1 MMALLK
7 WTSIAF
13 AGVIAST
20 FLFILAV
27 IFAVQM
33 APAGMSPWHVVGLI
47 AVTLY
52 LWLFV
57 LGAVVQVLGGL
68 RFPDL
73 GEPGLAPL
81 KRRFLRQDA

>member
-1 MMALLK
+1 MIALLK
-7 WTSIAF
+7 WTSVAF

-27 IFAVQM
+27 ISAVNM
-33 APAGMSPWHVVGLI
+33 APAGMSLWHIVALI

-57 LGAVVQVLGGL
+57 LLTLWRLLTFVPSGDDIAARHRPV
-68 RFPDL
+68 
-73 GEPGLAPL
+73 AMY
-81 KRRFLRQDA
+81 

>member
-1 MMALLK
+1 MIALLK
-7 WTSIAF
+7 WTSIAW

-27 IFAVQM
+27 IFAIEM
-33 APAGMSPWHVVGLI
+33 APAGKSPWHVVGLI

-57 LGAVVQVLGGL
+57 LLALGQMVLAL
-68 RFPDL
+68 RP
-73 GEPGLAPL
+73 PS
-81 KRRFLRQDA
+81 RRPVALY